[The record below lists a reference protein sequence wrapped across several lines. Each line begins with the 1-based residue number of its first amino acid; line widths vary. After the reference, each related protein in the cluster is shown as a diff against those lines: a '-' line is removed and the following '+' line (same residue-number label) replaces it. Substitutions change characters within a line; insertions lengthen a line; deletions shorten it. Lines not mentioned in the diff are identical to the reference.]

1 MSTRVAPRP
10 GRFYLLDSL
19 RGLAALA
26 IVFGHWQHFFYN
38 GTVGADFLPERLPW
52 SSWLLPLYAE
62 GHRAVD
68 LFFSVSGFVFFW
80 LYAQRIAER
89 RVSWREFWV
98 LRFSRL
104 YPLHLLTLIVIG
116 ISQYFIR
123 QHTGQYLVYPNNDWL
138 HFLLQLGFASNWF
151 GGDASFNGPVWSVS
165 VEILLYAF
173 FFAACFCRLKT
184 LPALLIFVFLGYLTK
199 EHWLVSRGIF
209 GFFLGGV
216 VYLLY
221 ATIIARSNVR
231 TASWWI
237 GLTCVLAW
245 LLAVANY
252 HDHWLEQWAS
262 AWGQTASHYA
272 SKMTQDVFAGV
283 LFPLT
288 VLTLALLEPLC
299 SRWSHRW
306 SFLGDLSYSSYLL
319 HFPLQMLFIL
329 LATQGLLPR
338 SVFSSPISLL
348 IFFPCLIGL
357 SLAVHHYFERPA
369 QQFIRQ
375 RLKPAGAS

>member
-1 MSTRVAPRP
+1 MTTTVARP
-10 GRFYLLDSL
+10 LERFYLLDSL

-38 GTVGADFLPERLPW
+38 GTVGAEFLPERLPW

-68 LFFSVSGFVFFW
+68 LFFSLSGFIFFW

-104 YPLHLLTLIVIG
+104 YPLHVATLLVIA
-116 ISQYFIR
+116 ISQYFIH
-123 QHTGQYLVYPNNDWL
+123 QQTGAYLVYPNNDWP

-151 GGDASFNGPVWSVS
+151 SGDASFNGPVWSVS
-165 VEILLYAF
+165 VEILLYVC
-173 FFAACFCRLKT
+173 FFAACFCRLHT
-184 LPALLIFVFLGYLTK
+184 LWALLTFVFLGYLTK
-199 EHWLVSRGIF
+199 EHWLVSHGIF
-209 GFFLGGV
+209 GFFLGGM

-221 ATIIARSNVR
+221 SLIQARPDGRKISE
-231 TASWWI
+231 WI
-237 GLTCVLAW
+237 CLLCGLAW
-245 LLAVANY
+245 ALATLNCY
-252 HDHWLEQWAS
+252 HNWLEQIAPWLGFLS
-262 AWGQTASHYA
+262 LHF
-272 SKMTQDVFAGV
+272 MGV

-299 SRWSHRW
+299 SRWASRS

-319 HFPLQMLFIL
+319 HFPLQMGFLF
-329 LATQGLLPR
+329 AASGLGLSN
-338 SVFSSPISLL
+338 SVFSSPLTLVLFFLVL
-348 IFFPCLIGL
+348 IPV
-357 SLAVHHYFERPA
+357 SLASHY
-369 QQFIRQ
+369 
-375 RLKPAGAS
+375 